1 MKGGTT
7 KYMGNTNMNG
17 SPLDRALDA

>member
-17 SPLDRALDA
+17 SPLDRALGA